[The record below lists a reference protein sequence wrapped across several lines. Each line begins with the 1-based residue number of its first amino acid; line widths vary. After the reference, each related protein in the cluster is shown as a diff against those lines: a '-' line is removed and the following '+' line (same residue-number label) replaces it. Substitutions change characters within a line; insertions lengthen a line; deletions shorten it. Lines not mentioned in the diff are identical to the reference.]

1 MSYNTMQDYIES
13 TLRGCGCEEVQA
25 EKNRLGALCSFTCG
39 AANEHTFK
47 VWLWLDMKNRNK
59 NCADDWKAA
68 AQETAQ
74 RFNPTRRLIAL
85 AGNMDDSDDLRDAIN
100 AFDKLNTEFVQKLPE
115 IVYRA
120 AGLASAEQSGEMTR
134 IEILA
139 YRIANYEPNELLDL
153 AFKLDE
159 LEIEHFDCADA
170 IELEEVLEHCTKDEL
185 IEIIMEDHIDPS
197 CDMARWRYQALESVS
212 MNALYA
218 EAQEQADEI
227 ATSVAHA
234 IVHDV
239 YTIEF
244 TRNLHRDELDL
255 IEDWELKH
263 RSKER

>member
-1 MSYNTMQDYIES
+1 MAHNTMQDYVES
-13 TLRGCGCEEVQA
+13 ALLEHGCEAVRA
-25 EKNRLGALCSFTCG
+25 EKNRLGALCGITCG

-115 IVYRA
+115 IVCRA
-120 AGLASAEQSGEMTR
+120 ANAATAEQFGEMTR

-139 YRIANYEPNELLDL
+139 HRIANYMPNELLDL

-170 IELEEVLEHCTKDEL
+170 IELEEALERCTKDEL
-185 IEIIMEDHIDPS
+185 IEIIMEDRIDPL

-212 MNALYA
+212 MSALYA
-218 EAQEQADEI
+218 EAEEQADEI

-234 IVHDV
+234 IVHDG

-244 TRNLHRDELDL
+244 TRNLHRQELDL
-255 IEDWELKH
+255 IESWELKH
-263 RSKER
+263 RSEEE

>member
-1 MSYNTMQDYIES
+1 MANNTMQDYIES
-13 TLRGCGCEEVQA
+13 ALRGCGCSAVRA

-47 VWLWLDMKNRNK
+47 IWLWLNMANRNK

-74 RFNPTRRLIAL
+74 GFNPMRRLIAL

-100 AFDKLNTEFVQKLPE
+100 AFDKLNTDFVQNLPE
-115 IVYRA
+115 IVCCA
-120 AGLASAEQSGEMTR
+120 AVTATAEQFGEMTR

-139 YRIANYEPNELLDL
+139 HRIANYEPNELLDL

-170 IELEEVLEHCTKDEL
+170 IELEEALEHCTKDEL
-185 IEIIMEDHIDPS
+185 IEIIMEDQIDPL
-197 CDMARWRYQALESVS
+197 CDMARWRYQALESVP
-212 MNALYA
+212 MTKLHT

-234 IVHDV
+234 IVHDG

-244 TRNLHRDELDL
+244 TRYLHRQELDL
-255 IEDWELKH
+255 IESWELKH
-263 RSKER
+263 RSEEE